1 MLPGLKVI
9 AATTTTSVVDSARVE
24 GLAGRLAGFGAEARC
39 LFQGKSEEE
48 LADVAPYLLNVPAE
62 SDASKLVFG
71 ELWGRSAAVHVVTTA
86 PLADLRTHLRHFLM
100 VLTEDGKTLYFRF
113 YDPRVLR
120 MFLPTCAPEQ
130 LAEFFG
136 PVESFY
142 VEDEDPAR
150 ALRFSLEAGALKTE
164 TVDLAADPAK
174 KPPLKIG
181 WKKPR

>member
-1 MLPGLKVI
+1 
-9 AATTTTSVVDSARVE
+9 
-24 GLAGRLAGFGAEARC
+24 
-39 LFQGKSEEE
+39 
-48 LADVAPYLLNVPAE
+48 
-62 SDASKLVFG
+62 
-71 ELWGRSAAVHVVTTA
+71 
-86 PLADLRTHLRHFLM
+86 M